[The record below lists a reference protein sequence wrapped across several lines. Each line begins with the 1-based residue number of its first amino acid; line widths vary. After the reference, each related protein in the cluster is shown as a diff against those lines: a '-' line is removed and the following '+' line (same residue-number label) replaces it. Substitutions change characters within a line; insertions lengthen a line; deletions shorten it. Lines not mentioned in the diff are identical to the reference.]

1 MNRACFYQN
10 TTKCNQSH
18 EQSGLKL
25 HEQKQHASCIRP
37 IKNKIVRMKKLYLI
51 WIFFNFLATHL
62 TFANETSYS
71 QKYLEDRY
79 WEFIKE
85 RLFDGKTPFLP
96 KFQKDIIVVLQKATR
111 QDSLIVKNLCEE
123 LNDVLTDRKILIG
136 PLAAY
141 NRFSIF
147 LNFGG
152 NMADNSKQFMYV
164 SADVNGNQI
173 FQSGGSKSFYDL
185 SLRYINLRFNDT
197 VSFAERKQ
205 YIEYVIVRSLCH
217 LQGDPQHAKVW
228 IKGAIL
234 NDFSFN
240 PQGTH
245 YTDVDKFVL
254 AKLYSRDFREQ
265 FKNYM
270 LKKYSWLYYMNF
282 IDADGMK
289 FRSYL
294 ISVIFGLIILIFTYN
309 KVINRKYKRI
319 YLSYL
324 FPGLLIANS
333 LILILA
339 VAAVFQ
345 NYHVYYSQLWWP
357 MLLLNV
363 FAILVSSM
371 LFFVEHF
378 FLKPSMMFSVRLVMK
393 VSLLLLMLLIPVFFL
408 FDKDWSYLTALPLCF
423 ALALGRGA
431 HLYFR
436 EINQSII
443 NKKDLEMSRLKELK
457 AQAEINSINARINPH
472 FLYNSL
478 NSIAG
483 LIKREPSKAEK
494 MALSLSDMFRYSI
507 NRNNDQFLTNKEEVE
522 VVRTYLEIE
531 QIRFGNRLK
540 YDIDADSNCDALK
553 IPRFLI
559 QPLVENAIKHG
570 VSKIEETGIVQLE
583 INQMNDKLNIKV
595 SDNGPAF
602 PEGLVGG
609 YGIQG
614 IYDLL
619 NLIYGDK
626 AELSWQN
633 EPEKSI
639 SIRIDLTK
647 LIEKL

>member
-1 MNRACFYQN
+1 
-10 TTKCNQSH
+10 
-18 EQSGLKL
+18 
-25 HEQKQHASCIRP
+25 
-37 IKNKIVRMKKLYLI
+37 MKKFYSI
-51 WIFFNFLATHL
+51 WIFVSFLATHL
-62 TFANETSYS
+62 TFANETDYS
-71 QKYLEDRY
+71 RIYLEDRY

-96 KFQKDIIVVLQKATR
+96 KFQDDIIVVLEKATR
-111 QDSLIVKNLCEE
+111 QDSLIVKNLCDE
-123 LNDVLTDRKILIG
+123 LNGVLTERKILIS

-141 NRFSIF
+141 NRFSIY

-152 NMADNSKQFMYV
+152 NMANNSRQFMYV
-164 SADVNGNQI
+164 SANVNGNQV
-173 FQSGGSKSFYDL
+173 FQSGGYKYYDL
-185 SLRYINLRFNDT
+185 SQRYVNLRFNDT
-197 VSFAERKQ
+197 ISYAERKQ
-205 YIEYVIVRSLCH
+205 YIRYVIVRSLCN
-217 LQGDPQHAKVW
+217 LQGDPQRAKIF

-245 YTDVDKFVL
+245 FTDVDKFLL
-254 AKLYSRDFREQ
+254 AKLYSRGFREQ
-265 FKNYM
+265 FRIYV
-270 LKKYSWLYYMNF
+270 LKKYSWLYYLNF
-282 IDADGMK
+282 IDAEGMK
-289 FRSYL
+289 FRSYV
-294 ISVIFGLIILIFTYN
+294 ISIIFGLIILVLTYN
-309 KVINRKYKRI
+309 KVIGRKYHRA

-324 FPGLLIANS
+324 FPGLLLANS
-333 LILILA
+333 FVLIYYATLFIQNFHRFPWNLM
-339 VAAVFQ
+339 VA
-345 NYHVYYSQLWWP
+345 
-357 MLLLNV
+357 LNV
-363 FAILVSSM
+363 FAIIISTLLYLIERFS
-371 LFFVEHF
+371 LR
-378 FLKPSMMFSVRLVMK
+378 PSMRFSAKLIMK
-393 VSLLLLMLLIPVFFL
+393 VLFLLLLLIIPLSFFYGINEFYVVTL
-408 FDKDWSYLTALPLCF
+408 ISMCF

-443 NKKDLEMSRLKELK
+443 NEKDVEMSRLKELK

-483 LIKREPSKAEK
+483 LVKSEPSKAEK

-507 NRNNDQFLTNKEEVE
+507 NRNNEQFLTVTEEVE
-522 VVRTYLEIE
+522 IVRTYLEIE
-531 QIRFGNRLK
+531 QIRFGEKLK
-540 YDIDADSNCDALK
+540 YVIDVDSSCMELK

-570 VSKIEETGIVQLE
+570 VSKIEGTGIVQLD
-583 INQMNDKLNIKV
+583 IKQVNDKLNIKV
-595 SDNGPAF
+595 SDNGPF
-602 PEGLVGG
+602 FQEGLVGG

-639 SIRIDLTK
+639 SIRIDLVK
-647 LIEKL
+647 LI